1 MSEKYPICGGI
12 NTMKPHIW
20 GGGETADAADLK
32 SAGVIPRVGSNPT
45 RPTCGFSE
53 AHDPPHMA
61 VTKEGSFWLL
71 PTKHSGLIGL
81 RPRRAALLSSNI
93 GVIPDLL

>member
-1 MSEKYPICGGI
+1 MIGRLFNGTIRKHKCPSHDCEEH
-12 NTMKPHIW
+12 NLSMRLW

-53 AHDPPHMA
+53 AHDPH
-61 VTKEGSFWLL
+61 VWQ
-71 PTKHSGLIGL
+71 
-81 RPRRAALLSSNI
+81 
-93 GVIPDLL
+93 